1 MCRRSRYTHSE
12 IPPLPD
18 ERLNRLPPLAVL
30 LLVLVLGICTAP
42 GATPEIS
49 VLHTFAGE
57 PLTPGSPRYRNAAGE
72 TFPFT
77 SVSCLLSGF
86 AVEREDGAWN
96 ELPDQFA

>member
-1 MCRRSRYTHSE
+1 MCRRSRCTHSE

-18 ERLNRLPPLAVL
+18 ERLNRLPPLAAL

-42 GATPEIS
+42 GATLEIS
-49 VLHTFAGE
+49 VRHTFAGE
-57 PLTPGSPRYRNAAGE
+57 PLTPGSLRNRNAAGE

-77 SVSCLLSGF
+77 GVSCLLSGF

>member
-1 MCRRSRYTHSE
+1 MCRRSRCTHSE

-18 ERLNRLPPLAVL
+18 ERLNRLPPLAAL

-42 GATPEIS
+42 GATLEIS
-49 VLHTFAGE
+49 VRHTFAGE
-57 PLTPGSPRYRNAAGE
+57 PLTPGSLRYRNTAGE

-77 SVSCLLSGF
+77 RVSCLLSGF
-86 AVEREDGAWN
+86 AIEREDGTWN